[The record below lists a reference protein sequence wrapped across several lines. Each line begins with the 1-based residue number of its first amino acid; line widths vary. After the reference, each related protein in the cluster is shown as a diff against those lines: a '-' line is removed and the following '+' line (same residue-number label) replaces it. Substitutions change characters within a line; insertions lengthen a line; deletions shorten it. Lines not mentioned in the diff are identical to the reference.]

1 MYCSRCGALN
11 PEQGQFCVGC
21 GLVLMRTPPAPALPY
36 AAFGPRLLA
45 RIIDTLVLSPLMLL
59 WVGLVVWALP
69 TILDLVKKADA
80 AGPGPNPELVQMLI
94 QTLVPFIAGA
104 ICLVILTMVA
114 NWLYHALLESSERR
128 GTVGKRMM
136 GLAVTDIEGK
146 RITFGRASVRWIC
159 MTLLTSQT
167 MLIGYIM
174 VAFTQKKQTL
184 HDMLAETLVLTEKSD
199 PLPVPPAGV

>member
-11 PEQGQFCVGC
+11 PEQGRFCIGC
-21 GLVLMRTPPAPALPY
+21 GQALMRQPAAPPLPY

-45 RIIDTLVLSPLMLL
+45 RIIDTLVLSPLMLA
-59 WVGLVVWALP
+59 WVGLFVWAVP
-69 TILDLVKKADA
+69 TILDLVKKLDT
-80 AGPGPNPELVQMLI
+80 PGAEPDPEKVRIVI
-94 QTLVPFIAGA
+94 QALVPFVAVGA
-104 ICLVILTMVA
+104 ALVLVTLIG
-114 NWLYHALLESSERR
+114 NWLYHAALESSERR

-136 GLAVTDIEGK
+136 GLVVTDLEGK

-184 HDMLAETLVLTEKSD
+184 HDMLAETLVLTEK
-199 PLPVPPAGV
+199 PPGGGKPPGA